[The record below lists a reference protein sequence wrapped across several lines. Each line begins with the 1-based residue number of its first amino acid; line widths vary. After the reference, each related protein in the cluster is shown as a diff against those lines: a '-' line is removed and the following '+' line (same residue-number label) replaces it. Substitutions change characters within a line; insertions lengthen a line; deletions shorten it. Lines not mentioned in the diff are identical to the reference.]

1 LVEHFIR
8 TADRAGWKIGG
19 NRKLRG
25 RYLFY
30 LGLGQLASA
39 FPDDHPI
46 IIVRHRFLL
55 SIARGRLLV
64 QNVVWIADR
73 AGSKFAGKS
82 VCPAA
87 YLYEFILSK

>member
-1 LVEHFIR
+1 M
-8 TADRAGWKIGG
+8 ADRAGWKSGG
-19 NRKLRG
+19 NRIR
-25 RYLFY
+25 RRRDLFG
-30 LGLGQLASA
+30 LILGQLASA

-64 QNVVWIADR
+64 QNIVWIADW
-73 AGSKFAGKS
+73 AGSKVAGKS

-87 YLYEFILSK
+87 YLYEFILGK